1 MTIGEQNNKN
11 IMGFMG
17 QIKDIFMDQIQS
29 IRVTPYDDS
38 PNVEEQPSGP
48 DEDALFEFKR
58 DREVREREVDEDLLF
73 EQARELKLEKGE

>member
-11 IMGFMG
+11 IMGL
-17 QIKDIFMDQIQS
+17 IKS
-29 IRVTPYDDS
+29 IPVKPYDDS
-38 PNVEEQPSGP
+38 PTEP

-58 DREVREREVDEDLLF
+58 DLEVREGEVEVDEDLLF